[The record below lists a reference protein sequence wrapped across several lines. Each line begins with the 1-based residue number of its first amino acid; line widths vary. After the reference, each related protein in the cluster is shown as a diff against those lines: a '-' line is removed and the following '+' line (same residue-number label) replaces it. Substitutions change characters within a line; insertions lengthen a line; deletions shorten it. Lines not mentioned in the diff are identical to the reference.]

1 MKKNEI
7 TIGATYIAKVSD
19 KLVEVRIDAENSH
32 GGWDATNLATKKK
45 VRIKSA
51 QRLRR
56 PVKGAEKKSDAKAPA
71 KHDPNLVPLSEMDKA
86 KKRSAKTAKEKKP
99 SGLDA
104 AAKVLAD
111 AGEPMRCK
119 DMVDKMLSDGLWKTG
134 GKTPAATIYAA
145 ILREITTKGSAARF
159 KKTDR
164 GLFAFSGK

>member
-19 KLVEVRIDAENSH
+19 KLVEVRIDGENSH
-32 GGWDATNLATKKK
+32 GGWDATNLATQKK

-56 PVKGAEKKSDAKAPA
+56 PAKGGEKKSDAKAAA
-71 KHDPNLVPLSEMDKA
+71 KNDPDLVPLSEMDKQ
-86 KKRSAKTAKEKKP
+86 KKRSAKAAKEKKP
-99 SGLDA
+99 SGLDSA
-104 AAKVLAD
+104 AQVLKT
-111 AGEPMRCK
+111 AGKPMRCK
-119 DMVDKMLSDGLWKTG
+119 DMVDKMLADGLWKTN

-145 ILREITTKGSAARF
+145 ILREITTKGSEARF

-164 GLFAFSGK
+164 GLFAFNGK